1 MPAITKVSML
11 VESTFCAI
19 ASSTGRPST
28 SGLTFTK
35 VEFESVEFAA
45 APVATDR
52 TPTDCSTAEAPAA
65 QGQHRNASGNRL
77 QLRPGTLTLRHYVQN
92 VGTSGD
98 SVTDLPCWWTAST
111 LLVDGGAPPAASSTI
126 TTGVSATRITPGTA
140 NNWEHGL
147 LVAVSDTGKF
157 CTTRITGTT
166 GGDKILSPALPATPA
181 NGSTARHFRQLYAK
195 RTWSTATVAVRLD
208 GIGFRMTA
216 LGCAAS
222 EITWER
228 MRDGRIM
235 QTDVLQVAHWE
246 EDHGSAD
253 PTCDDLDCNTG
264 WVDVN
269 ALNVLCPI
277 STDYCGEGGTLVEPA
292 ESARTALQVESWKV
306 NVKVATEPKLCPE
319 NALGII
325 GWRRSGRAEWTID
338 LPMCTT
344 QPSFFASDRAVKARR
359 QLHLDAGPFGQGE
372 GFTIA
377 LGGVFLKSDPQVY
390 ERGEDEWR
398 QKLVF
403 GAGDYC
409 ADSESAP
416 AAAGV
421 DAYVIVGWEL

>member
-11 VESTFCAI
+11 VESTFAAI
-19 ASSTGRPST
+19 ASGTGRPST
-28 SGLTFTK
+28 SGLTFVK
-35 VEFESVEFAA
+35 VEFESVEFTA

-52 TPTDCSTAEAPAA
+52 TPTSCSTASHPPA
-65 QGQHRNASGNRL
+65 QGQHRNTSGNRL

-92 VGTSGD
+92 IGASASQT
-98 SVTDLPCWWTAST
+98 TDLACWQTAAT
-111 LLVDGGAPPAASSTI
+111 LLVDEGAPPAASSTI
-126 TTGVSATRITPGTA
+126 STGVSTTRITPAVA

-147 LVAVSDTGKF
+147 LVAVSDSGKY
-157 CTTRITGTT
+157 CTARITGTT
-166 GGDKILSPALPATPA
+166 GGDKILSPALPNTPA

-195 RTWSTATVAVRLD
+195 GTWSTASVSVRLD
-208 GIGFRMTA
+208 GVGFRMTA
-216 LGCAAS
+216 LGCVAS

-228 MRDGRIM
+228 MRDGRVM

-246 EDHGSAD
+246 DDHASAD
-253 PTCDDLDCNTG
+253 PSCDDLDCNTG
-264 WVDVN
+264 RVDVN
-269 ALNVLCPI
+269 ALNVLCPV
-277 STDYCGEGGTLVEPA
+277 STDYCGAGGTLVEPA

-306 NVKVATEPKLCPE
+306 SVKVPTEPKLCPE

-325 GWRRSGRAEWTID
+325 GWRRSGSAEWTID
-338 LPMCTT
+338 LPMCTA
-344 QPSFFASDRAVKARR
+344 QPSFFSNDRATQARR

-377 LGGVFLKSDPQVY
+377 FGGVFLKSDPVVY

-409 ADSESAP
+409 GDSENAP
-416 AAAGV
+416 TAAGV